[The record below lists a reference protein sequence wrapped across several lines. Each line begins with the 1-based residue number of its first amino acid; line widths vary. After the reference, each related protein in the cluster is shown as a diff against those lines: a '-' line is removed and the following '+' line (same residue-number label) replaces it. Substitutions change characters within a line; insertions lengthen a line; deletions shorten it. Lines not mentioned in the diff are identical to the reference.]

1 MPEIIREV
9 EERLQLTPEE
19 QEIVRKVLSFT
30 KEQGIAWED
39 NFRLGF
45 LSHMISLIRRA
56 RDGEWV
62 AEMDE
67 SLFEEVT
74 PAAIQLAQE
83 IVEAFSKEGAEHR
96 SEVLLVSTHYEM
108 ALRKE

>member
-45 LSHMISLIRRA
+45 LSHMISLKRLLQLRFSWRKRLLKHFRR
-56 RDGEWV
+56 RERN
-62 AEMDE
+62 
-67 SLFEEVT
+67 T
-74 PAAIQLAQE
+74 AQKFYWFQP
-83 IVEAFSKEGAEHR
+83 IMKWR
-96 SEVLLVSTHYEM
+96 
-108 ALRKE
+108 

>member
-19 QEIVRKVLSFT
+19 QEIVRKVLIFT

-83 IVEAFSKEGAEHR
+83 IVEVFSKEGAEHR

>member
-1 MPEIIREV
+1 VPEIIREV
-9 EERLQLTPEE
+9 EERLELTPDEKE
-19 QEIVRKVLSFT
+19 VVREVLRFT
-30 KEQGIAWED
+30 EKQGVTWED
-39 NFRLGF
+39 HFRLGF
-45 LSHMISLIRRA
+45 LSHIISLIRRA

-67 SLFEEVT
+67 SLFAEVS

-83 IVEAFSKEGAEHR
+83 IVEAFSKEGAKQR